1 MARILLIEN
10 DASFAASLA
19 RVLSATGHETEVVGE
34 GKEGLARATSQHP
47 DAIVLC
53 VELPDMS
60 GYLVCQKLKKD
71 EALRSIPLVLTSADA
86 TEKSFADHQKLK
98 VRADAYLLKP
108 FPPQTLIDSLQHLVE
123 LPDRPAGAPPDEEE
137 LVRFEDG
144 GDLGMP
150 SLDLDALGDES
161 PHLREDPRPAAPP
174 RDEDDA
180 FLDSLMGLGDEHPAG
195 HDAPAE
201 DHPDE
206 ALTHGGLGLEL
217 DLDPELMDRPL
228 GADDVDAA
236 AEAAPEDARDP
247 MAELEALRDDRDD
260 HPAPSALSLDDDD
273 LPPIHPANVDL
284 LRAAG
289 MKLLDDDVG
298 AGPAAAPTPAP
309 VPVVTRPTL
318 PIPGSSRAGPALDLP
333 RPGQAL
339 RSAES
344 TQPTAPVASLSSSQ
358 AERLERELAEVR
370 EHLADARAEVLS
382 RESEVRQL
390 KDKVGSSNRRAEQAE
405 AEVRQL
411 RTEAGELDELKARVA
426 AAERRAEDA
435 TGARAEAERRAA
447 EAERKAS
454 DADRRLAE
462 AQRRVEEAAQGAA
475 AAKAELD
482 AQAAAGREAAQKAE
496 ALRAELAAAR
506 ADLEAARAELAEAKA
521 HPAVDPAASAALQ
534 ARIAELEASSAKH
547 EDRVVKAYQ
556 KIRNDE
562 KVRDKVR
569 KALSI
574 ASQLLDEG
582 MVPDPT
588 AERRSAASA
597 VATPAPVPR
606 PERQGS

>member
-34 GKEGLARATSQHP
+34 GKEGLLRATSQHP

-108 FPPQTLIDSLQHLVE
+108 FPPQTLIESLQHLVE
-123 LPDRPAGAPPDEEE
+123 LPERPAGTPPDEEE
-137 LVRFEDG
+137 LVRLEDG

-161 PHLREDPRPAAPP
+161 PHLKEDARPAAPA

-195 HDAPAE
+195 DEAPAD
-201 DHPDE
+201 DHLDE
-206 ALTHGGLGLEL
+206 ALAHGGLEL
-217 DLDPELMDRPL
+217 DLDSELVDRPL

-236 AEAAPEDARDP
+236 AEAAPEGARDP
-247 MAELEALRDDRDD
+247 MAELESLRDDRDD
-260 HPAPSALSLDDDD
+260 GPAPSALSLDDDD

-298 AGPAAAPTPAP
+298 AGPSATPPPAP
-309 VPVVTRPTL
+309 DRMTRPTL
-318 PIPGSSRAGPALDLP
+318 PIPGSFRAAPALDLP
-333 RPGQAL
+333 RPGQAP
-339 RSAES
+339 RSAEA
-344 TQPTAPVASLSSSQ
+344 TQPSAPVTSLPSSQ

-390 KDKVGSSNRRAEQAE
+390 KEKVGATNRRAEQAE

-426 AAERRAEDA
+426 AATKRAEDA

-462 AQRRVEEAAQGAA
+462 VQRRADEATQGAA
-475 AAKAELD
+475 AAKAELE
-482 AQAAAGREAAQKAE
+482 AQAAAGREAAQQAE
-496 ALRAELAAAR
+496 ALRAELSSAR

-521 HPAVDPAASAALQ
+521 HPAVDPAAGAALQ

-588 AERRSAASA
+588 AERRSSASA
-597 VATPAPVPR
+597 VATPAPLPR